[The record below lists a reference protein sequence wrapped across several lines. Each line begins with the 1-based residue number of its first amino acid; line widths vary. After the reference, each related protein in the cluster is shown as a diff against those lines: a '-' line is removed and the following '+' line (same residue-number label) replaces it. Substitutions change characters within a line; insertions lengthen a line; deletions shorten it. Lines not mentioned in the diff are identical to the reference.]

1 MQNKFS
7 PIASI
12 ERLRPISSRA
22 KLALPLAAAI
32 AYMLGFLIYPKIGEA
47 TPILSV
53 LPVIAAGQS
62 HGSRGGLFT
71 ALIVAPLNT
80 FLLNLTGHS
89 GWDALFQTPTGIL
102 GTALLIFMGVAVG
115 QLIDLRGKVA
125 QDIEAR
131 RQAEDKL
138 GNMSRA
144 RESLVDGISHDLRS
158 ALHTI
163 SASLELLR
171 SGKVKEAPQQFELL
185 SWAALDAKRLI
196 ATVDDLEDLTS
207 FESTGLK
214 LSPEP
219 LELNSV
225 VAEAVELLRQYAES
239 KGITLV
245 HISAERA
252 LLVQGD
258 RPRLKRALFRLAEHA
273 ITVSE
278 TGSQVVI
285 LAESETNAVAIEIID
300 RGKHESAE
308 LILKLF
314 EKPQDIEG
322 ATTEARSQKGM
333 GLYVARLIIEAH
345 GGKLTVENQPGP
357 GNTVKFSI
365 PIQA

>member
-1 MQNKFS
+1 
-7 PIASI
+7 
-12 ERLRPISSRA
+12 
-22 KLALPLAAAI
+22 
-32 AYMLGFLIYPKIGEA
+32 MLGFLIYPKIGEA

-62 HGSRGGLFT
+62 HGSRGGLLT
-71 ALIVAPLNT
+71 ALLVAPLNT
-80 FLLNLTGHS
+80 FLLNLTGHT

-115 QLIDLRGKVA
+115 QLIDLRGRVA
-125 QDIEAR
+125 QEDQAR
-131 RQAEDKL
+131 HQAENKL
-138 GNMSRA
+138 GNLSRA
-144 RESLVDGISHDLRS
+144 REALIDGISHDLRS

-171 SGKVKEAPQQFELL
+171 SGKVKAAPQQFELL
-185 SWAALDAKRLI
+185 SWAALDTKRLI

-214 LSPEP
+214 VSPEP

-225 VAEAVELLRQYAES
+225 VAEAVEMLRQYAES

-258 RPRLKRALFRLAEHA
+258 RPRLKRVLFRLVEHA
-273 ITVSE
+273 VTVSE
-278 TGSQVVI
+278 VGSQVVV
-285 LAESETNAVAIEIID
+285 LAESENNGAAIEIID
-300 RGKHESAE
+300 RGPHESSELLMQLFDKAE
-308 LILKLF
+308 DF
-314 EKPQDIEG
+314 G
-322 ATTEARSQKGM
+322 RTAAEARSQKGM
-333 GLYVARLIIEAH
+333 GLYVSRLIIEAH
-345 GGKLTVENQPGP
+345 GGKLAVENQPGP
-357 GNTVKFSI
+357 GNTLKFSI

>member
-1 MQNKFS
+1 MQNKFA
-7 PIASI
+7 PLASI
-12 ERLRPISSRA
+12 ARLHPISSRA

-47 TPILSV
+47 TPILSL

-71 ALIVAPLNT
+71 ALIMAPLNT

-131 RQAEDKL
+131 RKVEDKL
-138 GNMSRA
+138 GNLSRA
-144 RESLVDGISHDLRS
+144 REALVDGISHDLRS

-171 SGKVKEAPQQFELL
+171 SGKVKEAPQQYELL

-196 ATVDDLEDLTS
+196 ATVDDLEDLS
-207 FESTGLK
+207 SVESSGLR

-219 LELNSV
+219 LELNSL
-225 VAEAVELLRQYAES
+225 VAEAVENLRQYGES
-239 KGITLV
+239 RGITLV

-258 RPRLKRALFRLAEHA
+258 RLRLKRVLFRLAEHA
-273 ITVSE
+273 ITVSDV
-278 TGSQVVI
+278 GSQVVI
-285 LAESETNAVAIEIID
+285 LAESEKNGVAIEFID
-300 RGKHESAE
+300 HGPTEAAE
-308 LILKLF
+308 RLLKLF
-314 EKPQDIEG
+314 EKPEDIG
-322 ATTEARSQKGM
+322 RAGEARSQKGM
-333 GLYVARLIIEAH
+333 GLYVARLIVEAH
-345 GGKLTVENQPGP
+345 GGKLAVENQSGP
-357 GNTVKFSI
+357 GNTLKFTI

>member
-1 MQNKFS
+1 VAGGIGLG
-7 PIASI
+7 PIFT
-12 ERLRPISSRA
+12 
-22 KLALPLAAAI
+22 LAWDLLQWPAAI
-32 AYMLGFLIYPKIGEA
+32 AL
-47 TPILSV
+47 V
-53 LPVIAAGQS
+53 LTGLALVYWLAPAAGRRW
-62 HGSRGGLFT
+62 HWITPGSSFALLAWLLMSVGLRAYVAHFGNYNATYGSIGGV
-71 ALIVAPLNT
+71 I
-80 FLLNLTGHS
+80 LLMLWLYLS
-89 GWDALFQTPTGIL
+89 GG
-102 GTALLIFMGVAVG
+102 ALLIGAE
-115 QLIDLRGKVA
+115 ID
-125 QDIEAR
+125 
-131 RQAEDKL
+131 
-138 GNMSRA
+138 
-144 RESLVDGISHDLRS
+144 
-158 ALHTI
+158 
-163 SASLELLR
+163 
-171 SGKVKEAPQQFELL
+171 
-185 SWAALDAKRLI
+185 
-196 ATVDDLEDLTS
+196 
-207 FESTGLK
+207 
-214 LSPEP
+214 
-219 LELNSV
+219 SV

>member
-1 MQNKFS
+1 
-7 PIASI
+7 
-12 ERLRPISSRA
+12 
-22 KLALPLAAAI
+22 
-32 AYMLGFLIYPKIGEA
+32 MLGFLIYPKIGEA
-47 TPILSV
+47 TPILSL

-62 HGSRGGLFT
+62 HGSRGGLLT
-71 ALIVAPLNT
+71 ALLVAPLNT
-80 FLLNLTGHS
+80 FLLNLTGHA

-125 QDIEAR
+125 KDIEAR

-138 GNMSRA
+138 GSMSRA
-144 RESLVDGISHDLRS
+144 RGTLVDGISHDLRS

-196 ATVDDLEDLTS
+196 ATVDDLEDLTGL
-207 FESTGLK
+207 ESTGLK
-214 LSPEP
+214 LNPEP

-225 VAEAVELLRQYAES
+225 VTEAVEMLRQYAES

-252 LLVQGD
+252 LLIQAD

-278 TGSQVVI
+278 SGSQVVI
-285 LAESETNAVAIEIID
+285 LAESENNAVAIELID
-300 RGKHESAE
+300 RGKQESAE
-308 LILKLF
+308 QLLKLF
-314 EKPQDIEG
+314 EKPEELG
-322 ATTEARSQKGM
+322 TAATGARSQKGM
-333 GLYVARLIIEAH
+333 GLYVARLIVEAH
-345 GGKLTVENQPGP
+345 GGTLAIENQPGP
-357 GNTVKFSI
+357 GNTLKFSI